1 MDRDSAVL
9 NGSERR
15 DSHDVHEMQWP
26 DGRGSF
32 TGYAGYA
39 GKFCA
44 DVDAGT
50 ALRDLRQHRGPPDQ
64 SSPDRAAHAE
74 SQSARDTLGLSEKG
88 PSAGGSIVR

>member
-32 TGYAGYA
+32 TGYAG
-39 GKFCA
+39 KFCA
-44 DVDAGT
+44 DVDAGA